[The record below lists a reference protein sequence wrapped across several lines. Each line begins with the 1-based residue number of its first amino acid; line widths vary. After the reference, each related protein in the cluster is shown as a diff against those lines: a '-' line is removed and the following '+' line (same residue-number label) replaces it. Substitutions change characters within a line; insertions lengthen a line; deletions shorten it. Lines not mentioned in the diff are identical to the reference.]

1 MHIVSSTFNQLAPSY
16 HPAAKIYLD
25 TITAQKKSCT
35 SEDRALK
42 KEQKRTTQ
50 TAVNNSRRPFLC
62 QITAAEL
69 KERVYKRGSLASPSS
84 CPFCHAHYLGSW
96 ENICGPLQISLLLTF
111 QETDLVLFH
120 FSHTRAR
127 LQRGFYS
134 HNSMRVA
141 LNLLSSS

>member
-35 SEDRALK
+35 SEDRTLK

-69 KERVYKRGSLASPSS
+69 KECVYKHGSLASPSS

-96 ENICGPLQISLLLTF
+96 ENICGPLQIKVSFSLSKKRIWYFSISVTPEPGFRGDFILT
-111 QETDLVLFH
+111 TL
-120 FSHTRAR
+120 
-127 LQRGFYS
+127 
-134 HNSMRVA
+134 
-141 LNLLSSS
+141 

>member
-50 TAVNNSRRPFLC
+50 TAVNNLRRPFLC
-62 QITAAEL
+62 QITTAEL
-69 KERVYKRGSLASPSS
+69 KECVHKCGSLASPSS
-84 CPFCHAHYLGSW
+84 CPFCHAHFLSSW
-96 ENICGPLQISLLLTF
+96 ENIWGPLQIKVSFSLSKKRIWYFSISVTPEPGFRGDFILTTLR
-111 QETDLVLFH
+111 ELP
-120 FSHTRAR
+120 
-127 LQRGFYS
+127 
-134 HNSMRVA
+134 
-141 LNLLSSS
+141 